1 MWSALRC
8 VAPFA
13 IAVVLAGCGDE
24 PATTKTESGAA
35 PPSTPGRWL
44 PDGPK
49 DAATVWAVGDGA
61 DGGTAGRAVGE
72 LIATRRVDRFLYL
85 GDVYDEGSAEEY
97 EEHYEPSWG
106 KFADRTAP
114 VAGNHEWDK
123 RDEGYEPYWRE
134 KHGATPP
141 HYYAFRAGGWEL
153 ISLNSEIGGPEYG
166 AQVDWL
172 REQVKRRP
180 GTCRLGFW
188 HRPRYSASTR
198 HGDEP
203 DVDGL
208 WTSLKGRIE
217 HALFIMVG
225 CTNGTYVYPARG
237 LASVC
242 ADTTNAPAS
251 GQWLR
256 LAMTPEEIDAL
267 PVAGWQKTI
276 FRAFARYGGVVAD
289 TGGTEAFGFEL
300 ESPETYRSFG
310 VPDPWEAW
318 AAEQA
323 LLPGSNVD
331 TKLGA
336 DGVIRWDL
344 EVGDGVDWLSALE
357 VVEPC
362 VIQRTC

>member
-1 MWSALRC
+1 MWSALRR

-13 IAVVLAGCGDE
+13 IALVLAGCGDE

-61 DGGTAGRAVGE
+61 DGGKYADQVVDLIGRSDFD
-72 LIATRRVDRFLYL
+72 LLLYL

-134 KHGATPP
+134 KHGSTPP

-180 GTCRLGFW
+180 GTCRIGFW

-208 WTSLKGRIE
+208 WTSLKG
-217 HALFIMVG
+217 HASIVLAGHDHDMQRLKKIDGITTFISG
-225 CTNGTYVYPARG
+225 AGGANLYD
-237 LASVC
+237 LDAS
-242 ADTTNAPAS
+242 DP
-251 GQWLR
+251 R
-256 LAMTPEEIDAL
+256 LAWGDDEHVGAL
-267 PVAGWQKTI
+267 KLELRPG
-276 FRAFARYGGVVAD
+276 RAEWAFVNVHDETLDSGTLRCR
-289 TGGTEAFGFEL
+289 TG
-300 ESPETYRSFG
+300 
-310 VPDPWEAW
+310 
-318 AAEQA
+318 
-323 LLPGSNVD
+323 
-331 TKLGA
+331 
-336 DGVIRWDL
+336 
-344 EVGDGVDWLSALE
+344 
-357 VVEPC
+357 
-362 VIQRTC
+362 